1 MRESNSAHDIYLT
14 MRLINRAILFGAML
28 SLPVSAAT
36 AGVVHAAP
44 ETPDPVI
51 HVVQSGDNLSGIA
64 FSMYGK
70 SSQWE
75 SIRDANVDV
84 LESVDSLQVG
94 MELRIPEL

>member
-1 MRESNSAHDIYLT
+1 MP
-14 MRLINRAILFGAML
+14 
-28 SLPVSAAT
+28 PVEIIR
-36 AGVVHAAP
+36 
-44 ETPDPVI
+44 ETPATDETMKI
-51 HVVQSGDNLSGIA
+51 YVVQSGDNLSGIA

-84 LESVDSLQVG
+84 LESGDSLQVG